1 MTSENSWK
9 CYLESDTI
17 RVTLGPGNIVMVKAF
32 VFDAIHQESYWITP
46 ILKKFSDSKSA
57 EQYAS
62 RMAIELNP
70 TSSVK

>member
-17 RVTLGPGNIVMVKAF
+17 QVTLGPRNIVMVKAF
-32 VFDAIHQESYWITP
+32 VFDAIHQEWHWVDT

-70 TSSVK
+70 DSIVK